1 MKQPKKLTYSQKV
14 IVSNNGLMTDD
25 WMFVKE
31 TDYYLTVI
39 NKHDGKQK
47 IIDKYNKR
55 KQRGINALVG
65 IHANRNNSHKLC
77 FYILHFN
84 IKNQKN
90 QYL

>member
-1 MKQPKKLTYSQKV
+1 MWKGVLMKQGKRLTRNQKE

-31 TDYYLTVI
+31 TDSYLTVI

-55 KQRGINALVG
+55 K
-65 IHANRNNSHKLC
+65 
-77 FYILHFN
+77 
-84 IKNQKN
+84 
-90 QYL
+90 

>member
-31 TDYYLTVI
+31 TDSYLTVI

-47 IIDKYNKR
+47 ILDKYRKR
-55 KQRGINALVG
+55 K
-65 IHANRNNSHKLC
+65 
-77 FYILHFN
+77 
-84 IKNQKN
+84 
-90 QYL
+90 

>member
-31 TDYYLTVI
+31 TDSYLKVI

-47 IIDKYNKR
+47 IIDKYKKR
-55 KQRGINALVG
+55 K
-65 IHANRNNSHKLC
+65 
-77 FYILHFN
+77 
-84 IKNQKN
+84 
-90 QYL
+90 